1 MAHYIIY
8 RDRFATTHPAFG
20 HEALWEPSPEAKY
33 GPVRIGDVGLVR
45 EGKFYCL
52 FNALLAAD
60 DASHE
65 GIPLLADN
73 HEPLVLDVPDHIP
86 TGALKPNQ
94 YCSAGVSVLPP
105 EPEYL
110 ATP

>member
-1 MAHYIIY
+1 MAHYDIY
-8 RDRFATTHPAFG
+8 RDRLATTHPAFG
-20 HEALWEPSPEAKY
+20 HALWEPSPEARY
-33 GPVRIGDVGLVR
+33 GPVRIGDVGFVR
-45 EGKFYCL
+45 EGKFYRL
-52 FNALLAAD
+52 FNTLLPAD

-65 GIPLLADN
+65 EIPLPDN
-73 HEPLVLDVPDHIP
+73 HEPLVLDVPDHIS

-110 ATP
+110 ASP